1 MHLDSC
7 GVFSI
12 HIGTFSMIDWIMKFH
27 ITLSSG
33 RVKWRPVFVVT
44 RFQTKI
50 NVLDIS
56 RELNETILGLN
67 YAKSVRAIISKTTSN
82 GY

>member
-1 MHLDSC
+1 M
-7 GVFSI
+7 G
-12 HIGTFSMIDWIMKFH
+12 
-27 ITLSSG
+27 SG

-56 RELNETILGLN
+56 RELNGTILGLN

>member
-1 MHLDSC
+1 MN
-7 GVFSI
+7 
-12 HIGTFSMIDWIMKFH
+12 DWIMNFH
-27 ITLSSG
+27 IKLSSG

-67 YAKSVRAIISKTTSN
+67 YAKSVRAIISKTTSSN